1 MKQLKPQPVLFP
13 TFEIATNPQIRIA
26 DIKARIFSPVESDET
41 RSKNCVWIEEEL
53 EEAMDER

>member
-13 TFEIATNPQIRIA
+13 TFEIASNPQIRIA

-53 EEAMDER
+53 EEDF